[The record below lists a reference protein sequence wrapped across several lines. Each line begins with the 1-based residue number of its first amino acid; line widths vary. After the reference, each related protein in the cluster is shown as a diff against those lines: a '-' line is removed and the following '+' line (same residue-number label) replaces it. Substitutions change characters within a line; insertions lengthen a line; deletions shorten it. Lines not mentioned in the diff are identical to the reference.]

1 MRKAGHRPN
10 EYFVYAQL
18 LAYATAKPKEVKRAE
33 AYIREAIQA
42 KKGMFFFGRF
52 VANMTY
58 VSIGFRNDFW
68 FDCERVLKILWKF
81 RYGIWVYS
89 DV

>member
-1 MRKAGHRPN
+1 MIFLALTKGLPLQDLAVAMRKAGHRPN

-42 KKGMFFFGRF
+42 KKWLFFGCF

-58 VSIGFRNDFW
+58 VYIGFRND
-68 FDCERVLKILWKF
+68 CLV
-81 RYGIWVYS
+81 
-89 DV
+89 

>member
-42 KKGMFFFGRF
+42 KKEVFFWAFCCK
-52 VANMTY
+52 Y
-58 VSIGFRNDFW
+58 DICIGFRNDFLV
-68 FDCERVLKILWKF
+68 RLRKGLKSSVEI
-81 RYGIWVYS
+81 
-89 DV
+89 

>member
-42 KKGMFFFGRF
+42 KKEVFF
-52 VANMTY
+52 VWASCCKY
-58 VSIGFRNDFW
+58 DICIYW
-68 FDCERVLKILWKF
+68 F
-81 RYGIWVYS
+81 
-89 DV
+89 

>member
-33 AYIREAIQA
+33 TYIRESIQA
-42 KKGMFFFGRF
+42 KKEVFFVWAFCCKYDIYIYWFWKRF
-52 VANMTY
+52 LA
-58 VSIGFRNDFW
+58 
-68 FDCERVLKILWKF
+68 
-81 RYGIWVYS
+81 
-89 DV
+89 

>member
-1 MRKAGHRPN
+1 MIFSAFKEGLPLQDLAVAMRKAGHRPN

-42 KKGMFFFGRF
+42 KKGCVFWRF
-52 VANMTY
+52 MLQ
-58 VSIGFRNDFW
+58 I
-68 FDCERVLKILWKF
+68 
-81 RYGIWVYS
+81 
-89 DV
+89 

>member
-33 AYIREAIQA
+33 AYIREAVQA
-42 KKGMFFFGRF
+42 MFCGF
-52 VANMTY
+52 VLLHMT
-58 VSIGFRNDFW
+58 
-68 FDCERVLKILWKF
+68 
-81 RYGIWVYS
+81 WVF
-89 DV
+89 V

>member
-42 KKGMFFFGRF
+42 KKEVFFFG
-52 VANMTY
+52 
-58 VSIGFRNDFW
+58 ND
-68 FDCERVLKILWKF
+68 
-81 RYGIWVYS
+81 
-89 DV
+89 